1 MSSLATLQ
9 TISLLLIDDHEL
21 FRFGVRAFMQPHPHI
36 QVVGEAA
43 DGATG
48 LALARQFQP
57 AVILLDLQLPDM
69 SGLQMLAQ
77 LRRDCP
83 RSAVLMLT
91 SSDDADDLAEALR
104 GGACGYLL
112 KSADADFL
120 VRAVGRA
127 AAGEV
132 IVAEAMTSKL
142 VQQLRAPNAAAA
154 DLASLTPRE
163 KQILRRLAHG
173 ESNKVI
179 ARTLSL
185 AENTVK
191 IHVQH
196 VLRKLSLSSRVQAA
210 VFAVE
215 NSAVLGNE

>member
-1 MSSLATLQ
+1 MSSQELSQPIT
-9 TISLLLIDDHEL
+9 LLLVDDHEL
-21 FRFGVRAFMQPHPHI
+21 FRFGVRAFMQPHSQI
-36 QVVGEAA
+36 KVVGEAA
-43 DGATG
+43 DGASG
-48 LALARQFQP
+48 LAMARQFQP

-77 LRRDCP
+77 LRRECP
-83 RSAVLMLT
+83 NSAVLMLT
-91 SSDDADDLAEALR
+91 GSDDADDLAEALR

-142 VQQLRAPNAAAA
+142 VQQLRVPNAAAA

-215 NSAVLGNE
+215 NAGALGTD

>member
-1 MSSLATLQ
+1 MSSQVTTQ
-9 TISLLLIDDHEL
+9 PISLLLIDDHEL

-43 DGATG
+43 DGAAG
-48 LALARQFQP
+48 LAMARQFQP
-57 AVILLDLQLPDM
+57 AVILLDLQMPDM

-83 RSAVLMLT
+83 RSAILMLT
-91 SSDDADDLAEALR
+91 SSDDATDLAEALR
-104 GGACGYLL
+104 GGASGYLL
-112 KSADADFL
+112 KSADADYL

-132 IVAEAMTSKL
+132 IVAESMTTKL
-142 VQQLRAPNAAAA
+142 VQQLRVPNAAAA
-154 DLASLTPRE
+154 DLATLTPRE

-185 AENTVK
+185 TENTVK

-215 NSAVLGNE
+215 NAAALGE

>member
-1 MSSLATLQ
+1 MSSQPADQPVTV
-9 TISLLLIDDHEL
+9 LLIDDHEL
-21 FRFGVRAFMQPHPHI
+21 FRFGVRAFMRPHPHI
-36 QVVGEAA
+36 EVLGEAA
-43 DGATG
+43 DGVTG

-77 LRRDCP
+77 LARDCP

-112 KSADADFL
+112 KSADAEFL
-120 VRAVGRA
+120 VRAVSRA

-142 VQQLRAPNAAAA
+142 VQQLRVPNPAAA
-154 DLASLTPRE
+154 DLASL
-163 KQILRRLAHG
+163 I
-173 ESNKVI
+173 S
-179 ARTLSL
+179 
-185 AENTVK
+185 
-191 IHVQH
+191 
-196 VLRKLSLSSRVQAA
+196 
-210 VFAVE
+210 
-215 NSAVLGNE
+215 

>member
-1 MSSLATLQ
+1 MSIPEPSQ
-9 TISLLLIDDHEL
+9 SVSLLLIDDHEL

-36 QVVGEAA
+36 KVVGEAA
-43 DGATG
+43 DGASG
-48 LALARQFQP
+48 LAMARQFHP
-57 AVILLDLQLPDM
+57 AVILLDMQMPDM
-69 SGLQMLAQ
+69 TGLQVLAQ

-91 SSDDADDLAEALR
+91 SSEDASDLAEALR

-142 VQQLRAPNAAAA
+142 VQQLRVPNAAAT

-215 NSAVLGNE
+215 NASVLGE

>member
-1 MSSLATLQ
+1 MSIQDLPQ
-9 TISLLLIDDHEL
+9 TVTLLLIDDHEL

-36 QVVGEAA
+36 HVVGEAA

-48 LALARQFQP
+48 LTLARQFQP
-57 AVILLDLQLPDM
+57 AVILLDLQMPEM

-91 SSDDADDLAEALR
+91 SSDDASDLADALR

-142 VQQLRAPNAAAA
+142 VQQLRVPNAAAS

-179 ARTLSL
+179 ARTLEL

-215 NSAVLGNE
+215 NSTALGD

>member
-1 MSSLATLQ
+1 MSSHAAPQ
-9 TISLLLIDDHEL
+9 SISLLLIDDHEL
-21 FRFGVRAFMQPHPHI
+21 FRFGVKAFMQPHPHI
-36 QVVGEAA
+36 KVVGEAA

-48 LALARQFQP
+48 LTLARQHQP
-57 AVILLDLQLPDM
+57 AVILLDLQMPDM

-77 LRRDCP
+77 LRRECP
-83 RSAVLMLT
+83 NSAVLMLT
-91 SSDDADDLAEALR
+91 GSDDAADL
-104 GGACGYLL
+104 
-112 KSADADFL
+112 
-120 VRAVGRA
+120 
-127 AAGEV
+127 
-132 IVAEAMTSKL
+132 AEAMTSKL
-142 VQQLRAPNAAAA
+142 VQQLRVPNAAAA

-215 NSAVLGNE
+215 NAAALGPD

>member
-1 MSSLATLQ
+1 MSIPEPSQ
-9 TISLLLIDDHEL
+9 SVSLLLIDDHEL

-36 QVVGEAA
+36 KVVGEAA
-43 DGATG
+43 DGASG
-48 LALARQFQP
+48 LAMARPFHP
-57 AVILLDLQLPDM
+57 AVSLLDMQMPDM
-69 SGLQMLAQ
+69 SGLQVLAQ

-91 SSDDADDLAEALR
+91 SSEDASDLAEALR

-142 VQQLRAPNAAAA
+142 VQQLRVPNAAAA

-215 NSAVLGNE
+215 NASVLGE

>member
-1 MSSLATLQ
+1 MSIPEPSQ
-9 TISLLLIDDHEL
+9 SVSLLLIDDHEL

-36 QVVGEAA
+36 KVVGEAA
-43 DGATG
+43 DGASG
-48 LALARQFQP
+48 LAMARQFHP
-57 AVILLDLQLPDM
+57 AVILLDMQMPDM
-69 SGLQMLAQ
+69 SGLQVLAQ

-91 SSDDADDLAEALR
+91 SSEDASDLAEALR

-142 VQQLRAPNAAAA
+142 VQQLRVPNAAAT

-215 NSAVLGNE
+215 NASVLGD